1 VITKGVII
9 KFISLFLADNFLN
22 DTFSA

>member
-1 VITKGVII
+1 VKTKGVII